1 MSREYKFRAWDKKKN
16 IFVPQGEIVFS
27 DYGDTKV
34 VVVPNCIEYIG
45 DSCHEYE
52 DSNRFEIGQFTG
64 RKDINNVEIY
74 EGDIIVM
81 NDYPFY
87 GNAEVITDSNQQ
99 CDELNYV
106 GVVEWD
112 DYIGYFLNLKP
123 VSNRVRGGAYGSTL
137 QYYDD
142 MLVVGNIYENP
153 ELLEY
158 R

>member
-1 MSREYKFRAWDKKKN
+1 MSREYKFRAWCGNEVRSPFMQYSKDAERLDWFFAD
-16 IFVPQGEIVFS
+16 IGECKDIM
-27 DYGDTKV
+27 
-34 VVVPNCIEYIG
+34 
-45 DSCHEYE
+45 
-52 DSNRFEIGQFTG
+52 QFTG

-112 DYIGYFLNLKP
+112 VYIGYFLNLKP
-123 VSNRVRGGAYGSTL
+123 ISKRVRGGACGSTL
-137 QYYDD
+137 QDYDE
-142 MLVVGNIYENP
+142 MIVIGNIYENP
-153 ELLEY
+153 ELLDY

>member
-27 DYGDTKV
+27 DYGDTRV
-34 VVVPNCIEYIG
+34 TVVPNCIEYIG

-52 DSNRFEIGQFTG
+52 DPNRFEIGQFTG
-64 RKDINNVEIY
+64 RKDINNIEIY

-112 DYIGYFLNLKP
+112 VYIGYFLNLKP
-123 VSNRVRGGAYGSTL
+123 ISKRVRGGACGSTL
-137 QYYDD
+137 QDYGG
-142 MLVVGNIYENP
+142 MVVIGNIYENP

>member
-1 MSREYKFRAWDKKKN
+1 MSREYKFRAWDDEESR
-16 IFVPQGEIVFS
+16 IVTSSEIEMEWDRECGCFFVWKEIDEVCKEQRSF
-27 DYGDTKV
+27 KLM
-34 VVVPNCIEYIG
+34 
-45 DSCHEYE
+45 
-52 DSNRFEIGQFTG
+52 QFTG

-87 GNAEVITDSNQQ
+87 GNAEVITDSNKQY
-99 CDELNYV
+99 DELNYV

-112 DYIGYFLNLKP
+112 VYIGYFLNLKP
-123 VSNRVRGGAYGSTL
+123 VSKRVRGGACGSTL
-137 QYYDD
+137 QDYDG
-142 MLVVGNIYENP
+142 MLVIGNIYENP

>member
-1 MSREYKFRAWDKKKN
+1 MSREYKFRAWDYKN
-16 IFVPQGEIVFS
+16 SKMLFPMSFQSGIGVNIPNEYMDYTSTEILL
-27 DYGDTKV
+27 G
-34 VVVPNCIEYIG
+34 C
-45 DSCHEYE
+45 
-52 DSNRFEIGQFTG
+52 RFNTELMQFTG
-64 RKDINNVEIY
+64 RKDINNIEIY
-74 EGDIIVM
+74 EGDIIIM

-112 DYIGYFLNLKP
+112 VYIGYFLNLKP
-123 VSNRVRGGAYGSTL
+123 ISKRVRGGACGSTL
-137 QYYDD
+137 QDYDG
-142 MLVVGNIYENP
+142 MLVIGNIYENP